1 METEIKIMIIYVDID
16 ETICITNSD
25 RDYTASKPIQKNI
38 DIINALH
45 EKGLCIGH
53 LEEQVLVQ
61 IGSILL

>member
-25 RDYTASKPIQKNI
+25 RDYTSSKPIQKNI

-45 EKGLCIGH
+45 KKGHRIVYWTSKIGRAH
-53 LEEQVLVQ
+53 V
-61 IGSILL
+61 